1 MFRLKTLTFAF
12 ASALLTSS
20 AQAGA
25 SAMPIPEPDMLSL
38 FAIGVIAAVLVRRSG
53 RG

>member
-1 MFRLKTLTFAF
+1 MFRLKILTFAF
-12 ASALLTSS
+12 ASGLLAAS

-25 SAMPIPEPDMLSL
+25 SAVPIPEPDMLSL
-38 FAIGVIAAVLVRRSG
+38 FAIGIIAAVLLRRSG